1 LGRIETPY
9 GRGSCPRRPRRPP
22 QTVLG
27 QCVRAS
33 IASYEAAGLILKRRW
48 RRGFTVT
55 YGEIL
60 TAERLASIWGLRLH
74 TRTSDPVRLACR
86 GAARVAIENEI
97 RRRGVRVVDE
107 HGAMIALTQG

>member
-1 LGRIETPY
+1 
-9 GRGSCPRRPRRPP
+9 
-22 QTVLG
+22 V

-33 IASYEAAGLILKRRW
+33 IASFEAAGLILKRPW

-60 TAERLASIWGLRLH
+60 TAERLPSIWGLRLH
-74 TRTSDPVRLACR
+74 TRTSDPVRIACR
-86 GAARVAIENEI
+86 GEARAEIEDEL

-107 HGAMIALTQG
+107 HGAIIAPTLADFEAELTRGPEPMRQSSDDA